1 MPLPS
6 IESDPRSDL
15 WLRENRDLRM
25 DANAS
30 QFPAERRAFHLARYE
45 FARSYCGNRNVLD
58 GACGT
63 GYGSALIGEVAA
75 HTTGIDCDVGAI
87 EYANQAYSRDNV
99 RFERSF
105 VEFTPF
111 EDAAF
116 DVVLSFETV
125 EHTLCPMAHMREISR
140 LLVPETGCAVL
151 SVPNN
156 WGYTDHHF
164 FDFNLRLFQEVLNP
178 FFSSIEFFYQNPSS
192 HDAPKPGIGRL
203 EDLGPQKAQ
212 CILAV
217 CRGPRWKRIDE
228 ADRLRLIM
236 DEIYRNAFDR
246 HREFRTLAY
255 RQNTSLFRRARN
267 RIVRL
272 ARQNA
277 RRHA

>member
-1 MPLPS
+1 
-6 IESDPRSDL
+6 
-15 WLRENRDLRM
+15 M
-25 DANAS
+25 DANAAL
-30 QFPAERRAFHLARYE
+30 FPAERRAFHLDRYE
-45 FARSYCGNRNVLD
+45 FARSYCESRKVLD

-63 GYGSALIGEVAA
+63 GYGSALIGEVASD
-75 HTTGIDCDVGAI
+75 TTGIDCDEGAI
-87 EYANQAYSRDNV
+87 DYASRTYSRDNV

-105 VEFTPF
+105 VEFTRF

-125 EHTLCPMAHMREISR
+125 EHTLCPMAHMREVAR
-140 LLVPETGCAVL
+140 LLKPETGCAVL

-164 FDFNLRLFQEVLNP
+164 FDFNLRLFQRILNP
-178 FFSSIEFFYQNPSS
+178 FFSSIEFFYQNPRSS
-192 HDAPKPGIGRL
+192 KTPKPGIGKL
-203 EDLGPQKAQ
+203 EDLGPDRAQ

-217 CRGPRWKRIDE
+217 CRGPRWNRIDQ

-236 DEIYRNAFDR
+236 DEIYQNAFDR
-246 HREFRTLAY
+246 HRDFRTLAY

-267 RIVRL
+267 RIARL
-272 ARQNA
+272 ARHNV